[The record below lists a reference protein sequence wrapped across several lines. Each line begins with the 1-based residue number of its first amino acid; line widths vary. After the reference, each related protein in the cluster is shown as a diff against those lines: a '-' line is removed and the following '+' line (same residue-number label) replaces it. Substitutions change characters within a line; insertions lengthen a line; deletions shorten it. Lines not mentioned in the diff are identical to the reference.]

1 MKIMLLDFLK
11 VVNSAGGAE
20 RVFCNMANE
29 FVKRG
34 YNVYAVCCDWEQGV
48 PFYELDERVKFINID
63 GSGKQTKFAR
73 HLKIEKEILRLLK
86 KISNDNPYDNT
97 KNKYWST
104 KVQNVI
110 NDIQPDIIVAYDLQS
125 VCILKNILNV
135 NIPVIAMFHSNANIT
150 LDLNASK
157 KEIQALNKVD
167 YVQVLLKS
175 DIDTAKKYLDVPVVQ
190 IPNIVPQFEETA
202 NLKKE
207 KSNYT
212 IIFLGRLDKKLKR
225 PHLLIE
231 AFGKINKDFPNWR
244 IDIWGGVVDKK
255 YYNKLKKMISKYK
268 IEKKVKLCGTT
279 NEINSVLMNS
289 DIFAFPS
296 AYEGFGLSLGEA
308 MSAGLPCVGFKTC
321 SAVNEL
327 IVDNE
332 TGILCDDGVMGFAEG
347 LKKLMQDQEKR
358 IILGTAA
365 KEEMKKFAAEKIW
378 DEWDRL
384 INEHTKQKV
393 IYN

>member
-34 YNVYAVCCDWEQGV
+34 YNVYAVCCDWEQGT

-63 GSGKQTKFAR
+63 GSGKQIKFAR

-135 NIPVIAMFHSNANIT
+135 SIPVIAMFHMDAHTVLN
-150 LDLNASK
+150 LNASK
-157 KEIQALNKVD
+157 KEIKALNRVD
-167 YVQVLLKS
+167 CVQVLLKA
-175 DIDTAKKYLDVPVVQ
+175 DIEIVKKYLSVSVIQ
-190 IPNIVPQFEETA
+190 IPNIVPQYNNKA
-202 NLKKE
+202 NLENPK
-207 KSNYT
+207 YR
-212 IIFLGRLDKKLKR
+212 IAYIGRLDKKQKR

-231 AFGKINKDFPNWR
+231 AFSKINKDFPNWR
-244 IDIWGGVVDKK
+244 IDIWGGIVDKK
-255 YYNKLKKMISKYK
+255 YYNKLKELISKYN

-279 NEINSVLMNS
+279 SEVNSVLINS

-296 AYEGFGLSLGEA
+296 SYEGFPLALTEA
-308 MSAGLPCVGFKTC
+308 MSAGLACVGFKSC
-321 SAVNEL
+321 IAVNEL
-327 IVDNE
+327 IVDDE

-358 IILGTAA
+358 IILGVTA

-378 DEWDRL
+378 NEWERL
-384 INEHTKQKV
+384 INEHTK
-393 IYN
+393 

>member
-29 FVKRG
+29 FVRRG
-34 YNVYAVCCDWEQGV
+34 YNVYAVCCDWEQGT
-48 PFYELDERVKFINID
+48 PFYELDERVNFINID

-73 HLKIEKEILRLLK
+73 YLKIEKEILRLFK

-110 NDIQPDIIVAYDLQS
+110 DDIKPDIIVAYDLQS

-135 NIPVIAMFHSNANIT
+135 SIPVIAMFHMDAHTVLN
-150 LDLNASK
+150 LNASK
-157 KEIQALNKVD
+157 KEIKTLNRVD
-167 YVQVLLKS
+167 CVQVLLKA
-175 DIDTAKKYLDVPVVQ
+175 DIEIVKKYLSVSVIQ
-190 IPNIVPQFEETA
+190 IPNIVPQYNNKA
-202 NLKKE
+202 NLENPK
-207 KSNYT
+207 YR
-212 IIFLGRLDKKLKR
+212 IAYIGRLDKKQKR

-231 AFGKINKDFPNWR
+231 AFSKINKDFPNWR

-255 YYNKLKKMISKYK
+255 YYNKLKKMISKYN

-279 NEINSVLMNS
+279 NEVNSVLINS

-296 AYEGFGLSLGEA
+296 SYEGFPLALTEA
-308 MSAGLPCVGFKTC
+308 MSAGLACVGFKSC
-321 SAVNEL
+321 IAVNEL
-327 IVDNE
+327 IIDDE

-358 IILGTAA
+358 IILGVTA

-378 DEWDRL
+378 NEWERL
-384 INEHTKQKV
+384 INEHTK
-393 IYN
+393 

>member
-135 NIPVIAMFHSNANIT
+135 NIPVIAMFHMDAHTVLN
-150 LDLNASK
+150 LNASK
-157 KEIQALNKVD
+157 KEIKALNKVD
-167 YVQVLLKS
+167 CVQVLLKA

-190 IPNIVPQFEETA
+190 IPNIVPQFKETA

-212 IIFLGRLDKKLKR
+212 IIFLGRLDKKQKR

-255 YYNKLKKMISKYK
+255 YYNKLKKIISKYN

-279 NEINSVLMNS
+279 NEVNSVLINS

-327 IVDNE
+327 IVDDE

-347 LKKLMQDQEKR
+347 LKKLMQNKEKR

-378 DEWDRL
+378 DEWEFL
-384 INEHTKQKV
+384 INECYK
-393 IYN
+393 

>member
-1 MKIMLLDFLK
+1 MKIMLLDFFK

-63 GSGKQTKFAR
+63 GSGKQIKFAR

-175 DIDTAKKYLDVPVVQ
+175 DIDTAKKYLEVPVVQ
-190 IPNIVPQFEETA
+190 IPNIVPQFKETA

-244 IDIWGGVVDKK
+244 IDIWGGGVDKK
-255 YYNKLKKMISKYK
+255 YYNKLKKMISKYN
-268 IEKKVKLCGTT
+268 IEKKVNLCGTT
-279 NEINSVLMNS
+279 TEVNSVLINS

-296 AYEGFGLSLGEA
+296 SYEGFPLALTEA

-327 IVDNE
+327 IVDDE

-347 LKKLMQDQEKR
+347 LKKLMQNKEKR

-378 DEWDRL
+378 DEWEFL
-384 INEHTKQKV
+384 INECYK
-393 IYN
+393 

>member
-135 NIPVIAMFHSNANIT
+135 NIPVIAMFHMDAHTVLN
-150 LDLNASK
+150 LNASK
-157 KEIQALNKVD
+157 KEIKALNKVD
-167 YVQVLLKS
+167 CVQVLLKA
-175 DIDTAKKYLDVPVVQ
+175 DIDTVRKYLDVPVVQ
-190 IPNIVPQFEETA
+190 IPNIVPQFKETA

-212 IIFLGRLDKKLKR
+212 IIFLGRLDKKQKR

-255 YYNKLKKMISKYK
+255 YYNKLKKIISKYN

-279 NEINSVLMNS
+279 NEVNSVLINS

-327 IVDNE
+327 IVDDE

-347 LKKLMQDQEKR
+347 LKKLMQNKEKR

-378 DEWDRL
+378 DEWEFL
-384 INEHTKQKV
+384 INECYK
-393 IYN
+393 

>member
-212 IIFLGRLDKKLKR
+212 IIFLGRLDKKQKR

>member
-34 YNVYAVCCDWEQGV
+34 YNVYAVCCDWEQGT
-48 PFYELDERVKFINID
+48 PFYELDERVNFINID

-73 HLKIEKEILRLLK
+73 YLKIEKEILRLFK

-110 NDIQPDIIVAYDLQS
+110 DDIKPDIIVAYDLQS

-135 NIPVIAMFHSNANIT
+135 SIPVIAMFHMDAHTVLN
-150 LDLNASK
+150 LNASK
-157 KEIQALNKVD
+157 KEIKALNRVD
-167 YVQVLLKS
+167 CVQVLLKA
-175 DIDTAKKYLDVPVVQ
+175 DIEIVKKYLSVSVIQ
-190 IPNIVPQFEETA
+190 IPNIVPQYNKA
-202 NLKKE
+202 NLENPK
-207 KSNYT
+207 YR
-212 IIFLGRLDKKLKR
+212 IAYIGRLDKKQKR

-231 AFGKINKDFPNWR
+231 AFSKINKDFPNWR

-255 YYNKLKKMISKYK
+255 YYNKLKKMISKYN

-279 NEINSVLMNS
+279 NEVNSVLINS

-296 AYEGFGLSLGEA
+296 SYEGFPLALTEA
-308 MSAGLPCVGFKTC
+308 MSAGLACVGFKSC
-321 SAVNEL
+321 IAVNEL
-327 IVDNE
+327 IIDDE

-358 IILGTAA
+358 IILGVTA

-378 DEWDRL
+378 NEWERL
-384 INEHTKQKV
+384 INEHTK
-393 IYN
+393 

>member
-29 FVKRG
+29 FVNRG
-34 YNVYAVCCDWEQGV
+34 YDVYAVCCDWEQGK
-48 PFYELDERVKFINID
+48 PFYELDEQVKFINID

-73 HLKIEKEILRLLK
+73 HLKIEKEILRLFR

-97 KNKYWST
+97 KNEYWST
-104 KVQNVI
+104 KVQRVI
-110 NDIQPDIIVAYDLQS
+110 DEIQPDIIIAYDLQS

-135 NIPVIAMFHSNANIT
+135 NIPVIAMFHSNAHIT

-190 IPNIVPQFEETA
+190 IPNIVPQFEETV

-212 IIFLGRLDKKLKR
+212 IIFLGRLDKKVKR
-225 PHLLIE
+225 PHLVIE
-231 AFGKINKDFPNWR
+231 AFAKIREEFKNWKL
-244 IDIWGGVVDKK
+244 DIWGGTEDKTYYSELQNIIAK
-255 YYNKLKKMISKYK
+255 YDMQKTVN
-268 IEKKVKLCGTT
+268 LCGTT
-279 NEINSVLMNS
+279 NDVQSVLVNG

-296 AYEGFGLSLGEA
+296 SNEGFPLALTEA
-308 MSAGLPCVGFKTC
+308 MSAGLACVCFKSC
-321 SAVNEL
+321 IAANEL
-327 IVDNE
+327 IVDDE
-332 TGILCDDGVMGFAEG
+332 TGILCDDGVMGFVEG
-347 LKKLMQDQEKR
+347 LKKLMHDQEKR
-358 IILGTAA
+358 IRLGAAA
-365 KEEMKKFAAEKIW
+365 KKEMKKFAAEKIW
-378 DEWDRL
+378 DEWEIL
-384 INEHTKQKV
+384 INEYTR
-393 IYN
+393 

>member
-29 FVKRG
+29 FVRRG
-34 YNVYAVCCDWEQGV
+34 YNVYAVCCDWEQGT
-48 PFYELDERVKFINID
+48 PFYELDERVNFINID

-73 HLKIEKEILRLLK
+73 YLKIEKEILRLFK

-110 NDIQPDIIVAYDLQS
+110 DDIKPDIIVAYDLQS

-135 NIPVIAMFHSNANIT
+135 SIPVIAMFHMDAHTVLN
-150 LDLNASK
+150 LNASK
-157 KEIQALNKVD
+157 KEIKALNRVD
-167 YVQVLLKS
+167 CVQVLLKA
-175 DIDTAKKYLDVPVVQ
+175 DIEIVKKYLSVSVIQ
-190 IPNIVPQFEETA
+190 IPNIVPQYNNKA
-202 NLKKE
+202 NLENPK
-207 KSNYT
+207 YR
-212 IIFLGRLDKKLKR
+212 IAYIGRLDKKQKR

-231 AFGKINKDFPNWR
+231 AFSKINKDFPNWR

-255 YYNKLKKMISKYK
+255 YYNKLKKMISKYN

-279 NEINSVLMNS
+279 NEVNSVLINS

-296 AYEGFGLSLGEA
+296 SYEGFPLALTEA
-308 MSAGLPCVGFKTC
+308 MSAGLACVGFKSC
-321 SAVNEL
+321 IAVNEL
-327 IVDNE
+327 IIDDE

-358 IILGTAA
+358 IILGVTA

-378 DEWDRL
+378 NEWEKL
-384 INEHTKQKV
+384 INEHTK
-393 IYN
+393 

>member
-63 GSGKQTKFAR
+63 GSGKQTKFAQ

-135 NIPVIAMFHSNANIT
+135 NIPVIAMFHMDAHTVLN
-150 LDLNASK
+150 LNASK
-157 KEIQALNKVD
+157 KEIKALNKVD
-167 YVQVLLKS
+167 CVQVLLKA
-175 DIDTAKKYLDVPVVQ
+175 DIDTVRKYLDVPVVQ
-190 IPNIVPQFEETA
+190 IPNIVPQFKETA

-212 IIFLGRLDKKLKR
+212 IIFLGRLDKKQKR

-255 YYNKLKKMISKYK
+255 YYNKLKKIISKYN

-279 NEINSVLMNS
+279 NEVNSVLINS

-327 IVDNE
+327 IVDDE

-347 LKKLMQDQEKR
+347 LKKLMQNKEKR

-378 DEWDRL
+378 DEWEFL
-384 INEHTKQKV
+384 INECYK
-393 IYN
+393 

>member
-11 VVNSAGGAE
+11 VVNSVGGAE

-29 FVKRG
+29 FVRRG
-34 YNVYAVCCDWEQGV
+34 YNVYAVCCDWEQGT

-73 HLKIEKEILRLLK
+73 YLKIEKEILRLFK

-104 KVQNVI
+104 KAQNVI
-110 NDIQPDIIVAYDLQS
+110 DDIKPDIIVAYDLQS

-135 NIPVIAMFHSNANIT
+135 SIPVIAMFHMDAHTVLN
-150 LDLNASK
+150 LNASK
-157 KEIQALNKVD
+157 KEIKALNRVD
-167 YVQVLLKS
+167 CVQVLLKA
-175 DIDTAKKYLDVPVVQ
+175 DIEIVKKYLSVAVIQ
-190 IPNIVPQFEETA
+190 IPNIVPQYNNKA
-202 NLKKE
+202 NLENPK
-207 KSNYT
+207 YR
-212 IIFLGRLDKKLKR
+212 IAYIGRLDKKQKR

-231 AFGKINKDFPNWR
+231 AFSKINKDFPNWR
-244 IDIWGGVVDKK
+244 IDIWGGIVDKK
-255 YYNKLKKMISKYK
+255 YYNKLKELISKYN

-279 NEINSVLMNS
+279 SEVNSVLINS

-296 AYEGFGLSLGEA
+296 SYEGFPLALTEA
-308 MSAGLPCVGFKTC
+308 MSAGLACVGFKSC
-321 SAVNEL
+321 IAVNEL
-327 IVDNE
+327 IVDDE

-358 IILGTAA
+358 IILGVTA

-378 DEWDRL
+378 NEWERL
-384 INEHTKQKV
+384 INEHTK
-393 IYN
+393 

>member
-63 GSGKQTKFAR
+63 GSGKQIKFAR

-110 NDIQPDIIVAYDLQS
+110 DDIQPDIIVAYDLQS

-135 NIPVIAMFHSNANIT
+135 NIPVIAMFHMDAHTVLN
-150 LDLNASK
+150 LNASK
-157 KEIQALNKVD
+157 KEIKALNKVD
-167 YVQVLLKS
+167 CVQVLLKA

-190 IPNIVPQFEETA
+190 IPNIVPQFKETA

-212 IIFLGRLDKKLKR
+212 IIFLGRLDKKQKR

-255 YYNKLKKMISKYK
+255 YYNKLKKIISKYN

-279 NEINSVLMNS
+279 NEVNSVLINS

-327 IVDNE
+327 IVDDE

-347 LKKLMQDQEKR
+347 LKKLMQNKEKR

-378 DEWDRL
+378 DEWEFL
-384 INEHTKQKV
+384 INECYK
-393 IYN
+393 

>member
-34 YNVYAVCCDWEQGV
+34 YNVYAVCCDWEKGV

-212 IIFLGRLDKKLKR
+212 IIFLGRLDKKQKR

>member
-29 FVKRG
+29 FVRRG
-34 YNVYAVCCDWEQGV
+34 YNVYAVCCDWEQGT

-73 HLKIEKEILRLLK
+73 YLKIEKEILRLFK

-104 KVQNVI
+104 KAQNVI
-110 NDIQPDIIVAYDLQS
+110 DDIKPDIIVAYDLQS

-135 NIPVIAMFHSNANIT
+135 SIPVIAMFHMDAHTVLN
-150 LDLNASK
+150 LNASK
-157 KEIQALNKVD
+157 KEIKALNRVD
-167 YVQVLLKS
+167 CVQVLLKA
-175 DIDTAKKYLDVPVVQ
+175 DIEIVKKYLSVSVIQ
-190 IPNIVPQFEETA
+190 IPNIVPQYNNKA
-202 NLKKE
+202 NLENPK
-207 KSNYT
+207 YR
-212 IIFLGRLDKKLKR
+212 IAYIGRLDKKQKR
-225 PHLLIE
+225 SHLLIE
-231 AFGKINKDFPNWR
+231 AFSKINKDFPNWR
-244 IDIWGGVVDKK
+244 IDIWGGIVDKK
-255 YYNKLKKMISKYK
+255 YYNKLKELISKYN

-279 NEINSVLMNS
+279 SEVNSVLINS

-296 AYEGFGLSLGEA
+296 SYEGFPLALTEA
-308 MSAGLPCVGFKTC
+308 MSAGLACVGFKSC
-321 SAVNEL
+321 IAVNEL
-327 IVDNE
+327 IVDDE

-358 IILGTAA
+358 IILGVTA

-378 DEWDRL
+378 NEWERL
-384 INEHTKQKV
+384 INEHTK
-393 IYN
+393 

>member
-34 YNVYAVCCDWEQGV
+34 YNVYAVCCDWEQGT

-63 GSGKQTKFAR
+63 GSGKQIKFAR

-135 NIPVIAMFHSNANIT
+135 SIPVIAMFHMDAHTVLN
-150 LDLNASK
+150 LNASK
-157 KEIQALNKVD
+157 KEIKALNRVD
-167 YVQVLLKS
+167 CVQVLLKA
-175 DIDTAKKYLDVPVVQ
+175 DIEIVKKYLSVSVIQ
-190 IPNIVPQFEETA
+190 IPNIVPQYNNKA
-202 NLKKE
+202 NLENPK
-207 KSNYT
+207 YR
-212 IIFLGRLDKKLKR
+212 IAYIGRLDKKQKR

-231 AFGKINKDFPNWR
+231 AFSKINKDFPNWR
-244 IDIWGGVVDKK
+244 IDIWGGIVDKK
-255 YYNKLKKMISKYK
+255 YYNKLKELISKYN

-279 NEINSVLMNS
+279 SEVNSVLINS
-289 DIFAFPS
+289 DIFVFPS
-296 AYEGFGLSLGEA
+296 SYEGFPLALTEA
-308 MSAGLPCVGFKTC
+308 MSAGLACVGFKSC
-321 SAVNEL
+321 IAVNEL
-327 IVDNE
+327 IVDDE

-358 IILGTAA
+358 IILGVTA

-378 DEWDRL
+378 NEWERL
-384 INEHTKQKV
+384 INEHTK
-393 IYN
+393 

>member
-29 FVKRG
+29 FVRRG
-34 YNVYAVCCDWEQGV
+34 YNVYAVCCDWEQGT
-48 PFYELDERVKFINID
+48 PFYELDERVNFINID

-73 HLKIEKEILRLLK
+73 YLKIEKEILRLFK

-110 NDIQPDIIVAYDLQS
+110 DDIKPDIIVAYDLQS

-135 NIPVIAMFHSNANIT
+135 SIPVIAMFHMDAHTVLN
-150 LDLNASK
+150 LNASK
-157 KEIQALNKVD
+157 KEIKALNRVD
-167 YVQVLLKS
+167 CVQVLLKA
-175 DIDTAKKYLDVPVVQ
+175 DIEIVKKYLSVSVIQ
-190 IPNIVPQFEETA
+190 IPNIVPQYNNKA
-202 NLKKE
+202 NLENPK
-207 KSNYT
+207 YR
-212 IIFLGRLDKKLKR
+212 IAYIGRLDKKQKR

-231 AFGKINKDFPNWR
+231 AFSKINKDFPNWR

-255 YYNKLKKMISKYK
+255 YYNKLKKMISKYN
-268 IEKKVKLCGTT
+268 IEKKVNLCGTT
-279 NEINSVLMNS
+279 TEVNSVLINS

-327 IVDNE
+327 IVDDE

-358 IILGTAA
+358 IMLGAAA

-378 DEWDRL
+378 DEWEFL
-384 INEHTKQKV
+384 INECYK
-393 IYN
+393 

>member
-34 YNVYAVCCDWEQGV
+34 YNVYAVCCDWEQGT

-63 GSGKQTKFAR
+63 GCGKQTKFAR

-110 NDIQPDIIVAYDLQS
+110 DDIQPDIIVAYDLQS

-135 NIPVIAMFHSNANIT
+135 NIPVIAMFHMDAHTVLN
-150 LDLNASK
+150 LNASK
-157 KEIQALNKVD
+157 KEIKALNKVD
-167 YVQVLLKS
+167 CVQVLLKA
-175 DIDTAKKYLDVPVVQ
+175 DIDTARKYLDVPVVQ

-212 IIFLGRLDKKLKR
+212 IIFLGRLDKKQKR

-244 IDIWGGVVDKK
+244 IDIWGGVIDKK
-255 YYNKLKKMISKYK
+255 YYNKLKKMISKYN

-279 NEINSVLMNS
+279 NEVNSVLINS

-327 IVDNE
+327 IVDDE

-347 LKKLMQDQEKR
+347 LKKLMQNKEKR
-358 IILGTAA
+358 IMLGAAA

-378 DEWDRL
+378 DEWEFL
-384 INEHTKQKV
+384 INECYK
-393 IYN
+393 

>member
-29 FVKRG
+29 FVRRG
-34 YNVYAVCCDWEQGV
+34 YNVYAVCCDWEQGT

-73 HLKIEKEILRLLK
+73 YLKIEKEILRLFK

-104 KVQNVI
+104 KAQNVI
-110 NDIQPDIIVAYDLQS
+110 DDIKPDIIVAYDLQS

-135 NIPVIAMFHSNANIT
+135 SIPVIAMFHMDAHTVLN
-150 LDLNASK
+150 LNASK
-157 KEIQALNKVD
+157 KEIKALNRVD
-167 YVQVLLKS
+167 CVQVLLKA
-175 DIDTAKKYLDVPVVQ
+175 DIEIVKKYLSVSVIQ
-190 IPNIVPQFEETA
+190 IPNIVPQYNNKA
-202 NLKKE
+202 NLENPK
-207 KSNYT
+207 YR
-212 IIFLGRLDKKLKR
+212 IAYIGRLDKKQKR

-231 AFGKINKDFPNWR
+231 AFSKINKDFPNWR
-244 IDIWGGVVDKK
+244 IDIWGGIVDKK
-255 YYNKLKKMISKYK
+255 YYNKLKELISKYN

-279 NEINSVLMNS
+279 SEVNSVLINS

-296 AYEGFGLSLGEA
+296 SYEGFPLALTEA
-308 MSAGLPCVGFKTC
+308 MSAGLACVGFKSC
-321 SAVNEL
+321 IAVNEL
-327 IVDNE
+327 IVDDE

-358 IILGTAA
+358 IILGVTA

-378 DEWDRL
+378 NEWERL
-384 INEHTKQKV
+384 INEHTK
-393 IYN
+393 

>member
-29 FVKRG
+29 FVNRG
-34 YNVYAVCCDWEQGV
+34 YDVYAVCCDWEQGK
-48 PFYELDERVKFINID
+48 PFYELDEQVKFINID
-63 GSGKQTKFAR
+63 GSGKQTKFSKY
-73 HLKIEKEILRLLK
+73 LKIEKEILRLFR
-86 KISNDNPYDNT
+86 KISNDNPYDNA
-97 KNKYWST
+97 KNEYWST
-104 KVQNVI
+104 KVQRVI
-110 NDIQPDIIVAYDLQS
+110 DEIQPDIIIAYDLQS

-135 NIPVIAMFHSNANIT
+135 NIPVIAMFHSNAHIT

-212 IIFLGRLDKKLKR
+212 IIFLGRLDKKVKR
-225 PHLLIE
+225 PHLVIE
-231 AFGKINKDFPNWR
+231 AFAKIREEFKNWKL
-244 IDIWGGVVDKK
+244 DIWGGTEDKTYYSELQNIIAK
-255 YYNKLKKMISKYK
+255 YDMQETVN
-268 IEKKVKLCGTT
+268 LCGTT
-279 NEINSVLMNS
+279 NDVQSVLVNG

-296 AYEGFGLSLGEA
+296 NNEGFGLALGEA
-308 MSAGLPCVGFKTC
+308 MSAGLSCIGFRNC
-321 SAVNEL
+321 AAVNEL
-327 IVDNE
+327 IIDNV
-332 TGILCDDGVMGFAEG
+332 TGILCDNSVDGLAVG
-347 LKKLMQDQEKR
+347 LEKLMQDQEKR
-358 IILGTAA
+358 IRLGTAA

-378 DEWDRL
+378 NEWELL
-384 INEHTKQKV
+384 INECYK
-393 IYN
+393 

>member
-63 GSGKQTKFAR
+63 GSGKQIKFAR

-150 LDLNASK
+150 LDLNASR
-157 KEIQALNKVD
+157 KEILALNKVD

-175 DIDTAKKYLDVPVVQ
+175 DIDTAKKYLEVPVVQ
-190 IPNIVPQFEETA
+190 IPNIIPQFKETA

-212 IIFLGRLDKKLKR
+212 IIFLGRLDKKQKR

-321 SAVNEL
+321 IAVNEL

>member
-1 MKIMLLDFLK
+1 MLLDFLK

-202 NLKKE
+202 KIKKD
-207 KSNYT
+207 
-212 IIFLGRLDKKLKR
+212 LQ
-225 PHLLIE
+225 
-231 AFGKINKDFPNWR
+231 NWR
-244 IDIWGGVVDKK
+244 KDIWGGVVDKK

>member
-29 FVKRG
+29 FVRRG
-34 YNVYAVCCDWEQGV
+34 YNVYAVCCDWEQGT
-48 PFYELDERVKFINID
+48 PFYELDERVNFINID

-73 HLKIEKEILRLLK
+73 YLKIEKEILRLFK

-110 NDIQPDIIVAYDLQS
+110 DDIKPDIIVAYDLQS

-135 NIPVIAMFHSNANIT
+135 SIPVIAMFHMDAHTVLN
-150 LDLNASK
+150 LNASK
-157 KEIQALNKVD
+157 KEIKALNRVD
-167 YVQVLLKS
+167 CVQVLLKA
-175 DIDTAKKYLDVPVVQ
+175 DIEIVKKYLSVSVIQ
-190 IPNIVPQFEETA
+190 IPNIVPQYNNKA
-202 NLKKE
+202 NLENPK
-207 KSNYT
+207 YR
-212 IIFLGRLDKKLKR
+212 IAYIGRLDKKQKR

-231 AFGKINKDFPNWR
+231 AFSKINKDFPNWR

-255 YYNKLKKMISKYK
+255 YYNKLKKMISKYN

-279 NEINSVLMNS
+279 NEVNSVLINS

-296 AYEGFGLSLGEA
+296 SYEGFPLALTEA
-308 MSAGLPCVGFKTC
+308 MSAGLACVGFKSC
-321 SAVNEL
+321 IAVNEL
-327 IVDNE
+327 IIDDE

-358 IILGTAA
+358 IILGVTA

-378 DEWDRL
+378 NEWERL
-384 INEHTKQKV
+384 INEHTK
-393 IYN
+393 

>member
-29 FVKRG
+29 FVSRG
-34 YNVYAVCCDWEQGV
+34 YDVYAVCCDWEQGK
-48 PFYELDERVKFINID
+48 PFYELDEQVRFINID

-73 HLKIEKEILRLLK
+73 HLKIEKEILRLFR
-86 KISNDNPYDNT
+86 KISNDNPYDNA
-97 KNKYWST
+97 KNEYWST
-104 KVQNVI
+104 KLQRVI
-110 NDIQPDIIVAYDLQS
+110 DEIQPDIIIAYDLQS
-125 VCILKNILNV
+125 VCILKNILNI
-135 NIPVIAMFHSNANIT
+135 NIPVIAMFHSNAHIT

-212 IIFLGRLDKKLKR
+212 IIFLGRLDKKVKR
-225 PHLLIE
+225 PHLVIE
-231 AFGKINKDFPNWR
+231 AFAKIREEFKNWKL
-244 IDIWGGVVDKK
+244 DIWGGTEDKTYYSELQNIIAK
-255 YYNKLKKMISKYK
+255 YDMQETVN
-268 IEKKVKLCGTT
+268 LCGTT
-279 NEINSVLMNS
+279 NDVQSVLVNG

-296 AYEGFGLSLGEA
+296 SNEGFPLALTEA
-308 MSAGLPCVGFKTC
+308 MSAGLACVCFKSC
-321 SAVNEL
+321 IAANEL
-327 IVDNE
+327 IVDDE

-347 LKKLMQDQEKR
+347 LKKLMHDQEKR
-358 IILGTAA
+358 IRLGAAA
-365 KEEMKKFAAEKIW
+365 KKEMEKFAAEKIW
-378 DEWDRL
+378 DEWERL
-384 INEHTKQKV
+384 INEY
-393 IYN
+393 IR

>member
-135 NIPVIAMFHSNANIT
+135 NIPVIAMFHMDAHTVLN
-150 LDLNASK
+150 LNASK
-157 KEIQALNKVD
+157 KEIKALNKVD
-167 YVQVLLKS
+167 CVQVLLKA
-175 DIDTAKKYLDVPVVQ
+175 DIDTARKYLDVPVVQ
-190 IPNIVPQFEETA
+190 IPNIVPQFKETA

-212 IIFLGRLDKKLKR
+212 IIFLGRLDKKQKR

-255 YYNKLKKMISKYK
+255 YYNKLKKIISKYN

-279 NEINSVLMNS
+279 NEANSVLINS

-296 AYEGFGLSLGEA
+296 SYEGFPLALTEA
-308 MSAGLPCVGFKTC
+308 MSAGLACVGFKSC
-321 SAVNEL
+321 IAVNEL
-327 IVDNE
+327 IVDDE

-358 IILGTAA
+358 IILGVTA

-378 DEWDRL
+378 NEWERL
-384 INEHTKQKV
+384 INEHTK
-393 IYN
+393 

>member
-135 NIPVIAMFHSNANIT
+135 NIPVIAMFHMDAHTVLN
-150 LDLNASK
+150 LNASK
-157 KEIQALNKVD
+157 KEIKALNKVD
-167 YVQVLLKS
+167 CVQVLLKA
-175 DIDTAKKYLDVPVVQ
+175 DIDTARKYLDVPVVQ
-190 IPNIVPQFEETA
+190 IPNIVPQFKETA

-212 IIFLGRLDKKLKR
+212 IIFLGRLDKKQKR

-255 YYNKLKKMISKYK
+255 YYNKLKK
-268 IEKKVKLCGTT
+268 L
-279 NEINSVLMNS
+279 
-289 DIFAFPS
+289 FP
-296 AYEGFGLSLGEA
+296 
-308 MSAGLPCVGFKTC
+308 
-321 SAVNEL
+321 N
-327 IVDNE
+327 I
-332 TGILCDDGVMGFAEG
+332 I
-347 LKKLMQDQEKR
+347 LKKKLNYVAQQ
-358 IILGTAA
+358 
-365 KEEMKKFAAEKIW
+365 MKQIVF
-378 DEWDRL
+378 
-384 INEHTKQKV
+384 
-393 IYN
+393 

>member
-104 KVQNVI
+104 KAQNVI
-110 NDIQPDIIVAYDLQS
+110 DDIKPDIIVAYDLQS

-135 NIPVIAMFHSNANIT
+135 SIPVIAMFHMDAHTVLN
-150 LDLNASK
+150 LNASK
-157 KEIQALNKVD
+157 KEIKALNRVD
-167 YVQVLLKS
+167 CVQVLLKA
-175 DIDTAKKYLDVPVVQ
+175 DIEIVKKYLSVSVIQ
-190 IPNIVPQFEETA
+190 IPNIVPQYNNKA
-202 NLKKE
+202 NLENPK
-207 KSNYT
+207 YR
-212 IIFLGRLDKKLKR
+212 IAYIGRLDKKQKR

-231 AFGKINKDFPNWR
+231 AFGKINKDFTNWR
-244 IDIWGGVVDKK
+244 IDIWGGGVDKK
-255 YYNKLKKMISKYK
+255 YYNKLKKMISKYN
-268 IEKKVKLCGTT
+268 IEKKVDLCGTT
-279 NEINSVLMNS
+279 TEVNSVLINS

-296 AYEGFGLSLGEA
+296 SYEGFPLALTEA
-308 MSAGLPCVGFKTC
+308 MSAGLACVGFKSC
-321 SAVNEL
+321 IAVNEL
-327 IVDNE
+327 IVDDE

-358 IILGTAA
+358 IILGVTA

-378 DEWDRL
+378 NEWERL
-384 INEHTKQKV
+384 INEHTK
-393 IYN
+393 

>member
-29 FVKRG
+29 FVRRG
-34 YNVYAVCCDWEQGV
+34 YNVYAVCCDWEQGT

-73 HLKIEKEILRLLK
+73 YLKIEKEILRLFK

-104 KVQNVI
+104 KAQNVI
-110 NDIQPDIIVAYDLQS
+110 DDIKPDIIVAYDLQS

-135 NIPVIAMFHSNANIT
+135 SIPVIAMFHMDAHTVLN
-150 LDLNASK
+150 LNASK
-157 KEIQALNKVD
+157 KEIKALNRVD
-167 YVQVLLKS
+167 CVQVLLKA
-175 DIDTAKKYLDVPVVQ
+175 DIEIVKKYLSVSVIQ
-190 IPNIVPQFEETA
+190 IPNIVPQYNNKA
-202 NLKKE
+202 NLENPK
-207 KSNYT
+207 YR
-212 IIFLGRLDKKLKR
+212 IAYIGRLDKKQKR

-244 IDIWGGVVDKK
+244 IDIWGGIVDKK
-255 YYNKLKKMISKYK
+255 YYNKLKELISKYN

-279 NEINSVLMNS
+279 SEVNSVLINS

-296 AYEGFGLSLGEA
+296 SYEGFPLALTEA
-308 MSAGLPCVGFKTC
+308 MSAGLACVGFKSC
-321 SAVNEL
+321 IAVNEL
-327 IVDNE
+327 IVDDE

-358 IILGTAA
+358 IILGVTA

-378 DEWDRL
+378 NEWERL
-384 INEHTKQKV
+384 INEHTK
-393 IYN
+393 

>member
-175 DIDTAKKYLDVPVVQ
+175 DIDTAKKYLEVPVVQ
-190 IPNIVPQFEETA
+190 IPNIVPQFKETA

-244 IDIWGGVVDKK
+244 IDIWGGGVDKK
-255 YYNKLKKMISKYK
+255 YYNKLKKMISKYN

-279 NEINSVLMNS
+279 NEVNSVLINS

-296 AYEGFGLSLGEA
+296 ACEGFGLSLGEA

-327 IVDNE
+327 IVDDE

-378 DEWDRL
+378 DEWEFL
-384 INEHTKQKV
+384 INECYK
-393 IYN
+393 